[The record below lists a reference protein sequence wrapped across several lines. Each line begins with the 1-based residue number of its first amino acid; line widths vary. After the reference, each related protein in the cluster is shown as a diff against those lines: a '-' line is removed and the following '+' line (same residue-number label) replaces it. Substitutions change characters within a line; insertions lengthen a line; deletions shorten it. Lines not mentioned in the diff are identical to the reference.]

1 VKYKLVF
8 NLFRK
13 YIETEIVSPRLE
25 ETVKRLKLKDQNESK
40 DFLDSMLEHFIEKP
54 LEMNWTICMFE
65 IGDLIGGHSAVGNLL
80 MRLIG
85 HLAVN
90 QSVQQDMHI
99 EAQNAINREPNNDER
114 LINLEHRP
122 FMPLTEASILETL
135 RIASSPIVPHVA
147 NQDTTLQGMVYLPV
161 FLLLNRF

>member
-1 VKYKLVF
+1 
-8 NLFRK
+8 
-13 YIETEIVSPRLE
+13 
-25 ETVKRLKLKDQNESK
+25 
-40 DFLDSMLEHFIEKP
+40 
-54 LEMNWTICMFE
+54 
-65 IGDLIGGHSAVGNLL
+65 

>member
-1 VKYKLVF
+1 M
-8 NLFRK
+8 
-13 YIETEIVSPRLE
+13 E
-25 ETVKRLKLKDQNESK
+25 ETIKRLKLKDELTESK
-40 DFLDSMLEHFIEKP
+40 DFLSLILEHFIENP

-65 IGDLIGGHSAVGNLL
+65 IGDLIGGHTAVGNLL

-99 EAQNAINREPNNDER
+99 EAQNVINRDPNNNER
-114 LINLEHRP
+114 LITLEHRP
-122 FMPLTEASILETL
+122 LMPLTEASILETL

-147 NQDTTLQGMVYLPV
+147 NQDTTLQGIAYLPYFYYSIAFNSIIFTLIQV
-161 FLLLNRF
+161 F